1 MSNFKVFVG
10 DNNNQAKYVGQIP
23 DDATIAKINNAASL
37 PDQTG
42 NSGKFLTTDGTNTS
56 WSGAPL
62 GNTATG
68 VDSVGIK
75 GVSTGNYQVIIG
87 NGARGGNA
95 VGSVI
100 IGDSTGS
107 IYNSINSVF
116 IGRCA
121 GPNANVN
128 CSVGIGPNAKTSAD
142 GAIQLSTSV
151 LPANNSD
158 ANTFKVANQ
167 NGNFEIMSADGTI
180 PEARL
185 ADMTNATTGQVLQ
198 LDSNNN
204 ANWSTI
210 SEVASQNSGTIKFW
224 TGTQVQYDAI
234 TIKDAT
240 TLYIVIPAS

>member
-42 NSGKFLTTDGTNTS
+42 NSGKFLTTNGTDTS

-62 GNTATG
+62 VNKNTSAYGLKVTTLY
-68 VDSVGIK
+68 D
-75 GVSTGNYQVIIG
+75 VSAG
-87 NGARGGNA
+87 A
-95 VGSVI
+95 VGANVFGYQAYSSSTYSVV
-100 IGDSTGS
+100 IGGQASISTNSTGS
-107 IYNSINSVF
+107 IAIGNSAQ
-116 IGRCA
+116 IGS
-121 GPNANVN
+121 NA
-128 CSVGIGPNAKTSAD
+128 AY
-142 GAIQLSTSV
+142 AIQLGSGTNSTERT
-151 LPANNSD
+151 L
-158 ANTFKVANQ
+158 KVGLGGTSYQ
-167 NGNFEIMSADGTI
+167 YELLSADGTI

-185 ADMTNATTGQVLQ
+185 ADTTSATTGQVLQ

-210 SEVASQNSGTIKFW
+210 SEVASQSNGTIKFW
-224 TGTQVQYDAI
+224 TGTQTQYDAI
-234 TIKDAT
+234 TTKDAT